1 MNKWGYVIFIHKGG
15 LMQKESNTNGKYKDR
30 LFNFI
35 FGSEEN
41 REWTLSLYNAINGS
55 HYTDASLIQFNTLKD
70 VLYLEMVND
79 TSFLISGTV
88 NLYEHQS
95 TYNPN
100 MPLRFLEYLGKLYSG
115 YIKDNRLNKYGSK
128 RINLPTPKLVVFYN
142 GIDGIEDEKTL
153 RLSDSYIKPCTGDPD
168 VEIKVQMLNVNY
180 GKNKKIMDSCKP
192 LFEYS
197 WFIDKIREN
206 QKLGMELTEAVDM
219 AVNYMP
225 KDYVIKSFIVK
236 NQAEVIGMLDTEY
249 NEAEV
254 RELFMED
261 GRAEERVNTA
271 REKARADEEKQRAD
285 LAEKEIE
292 KLKAEVAR
300 LKAQAN

>member
-1 MNKWGYVIFIHKGG
+1 
-15 LMQKESNTNGKYKDR
+15 MQEENNTNRKYKDR

-55 HYTDASLIQFNTLKD
+55 HYKDASKIHFNTLND
-70 VLYLEMVND
+70 VLYLEMLND

-115 YIKDNRLNKYGSK
+115 YVKERRLNKYGPK

-142 GIDGIEDEKTL
+142 GIDGVEDERIL
-153 RLSDSYIKPCTGDPD
+153 RLSDSYIKSYSGEPD
-168 VEIKVQMLNVNY
+168 VEIKVRMLNVNY
-180 GKNKKIMDSCKP
+180 GKNKKIMESCKP

-206 QKLGMELTEAVDM
+206 QRFGMDLSDAVDD
-219 AVNYMP
+219 AVSSMP
-225 KDYVIKSFIVK
+225 KDYVLRSFIVK

-261 GRAEERVNTA
+261 GRAEERINTR
-271 REKARADEEKQRAD
+271 REKKRADKAEARADK
-285 LAEKEIE
+285 AEAEIK
-292 KLKAEVAR
+292 KLKEEIAQ
-300 LKAQAN
+300 LKPMIG

>member
-1 MNKWGYVIFIHKGG
+1 
-15 LMQKESNTNGKYKDR
+15 MQEENNTNRKYKDR

-55 HYTDASLIQFNTLKD
+55 HYKDASLIHFNTLKD
-70 VLYLEMVND
+70 VLYLEMLND

-115 YIKDNRLNKYGSK
+115 YVKDNRLNKYGPK
-128 RINLPTPKLVVFYN
+128 RIKLPTPKLVAFYN
-142 GIDGIEDEKTL
+142 GIDGIEDEKIL
-153 RLSDSYIKPCTGDPD
+153 RLSDSYIKSCSGDPD
-168 VEIKVQMLNVNY
+168 VEIKVRMLNINY

-197 WFIDKIREN
+197 WFIDKIRDN
-206 QKLGMELTEAVDM
+206 QKHGMELNDAVDEAVSS
-219 AVNYMP
+219 MP
-225 KDYVIKSFIVK
+225 KDYVLRSFIVK

-261 GRAEERVNTA
+261 GRAEERINTKREKKRADKAEA
-271 REKARADEEKQRAD
+271 RANEEKARADKAEEENKRLKEE
-285 LAEKEIE
+285 LA
-292 KLKAEVAR
+292 KLKT
-300 LKAQAN
+300 LIG